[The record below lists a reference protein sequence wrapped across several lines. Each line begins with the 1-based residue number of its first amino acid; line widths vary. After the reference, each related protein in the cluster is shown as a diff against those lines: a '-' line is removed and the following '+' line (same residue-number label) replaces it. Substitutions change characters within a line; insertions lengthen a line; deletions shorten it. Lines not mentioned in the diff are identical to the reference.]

1 VGSPQEPGSPAPRRS
16 AGIRHFSVTSAAGY
30 RNRRWNA
37 RVDDRCLHLAKW
49 SPRLAASIAR
59 RLLATFSRDIAYSG
73 SPTASRASARTSK
86 VRHQTHFPRRH
97 RTMIHVAWSVGAALP
112 EPWPRRRMVANV
124 RSPRS
129 RTSPTSMFDV
139 FPDYSTAHVFRP
151 FSPTGRSRL
160 RTKTRR
166 GDCFTGSLATVRR
179 DAWRCSMGN
188 RIVDPCF
195 SSRRAPD
202 AVLCPRAAWKRT
214 GIRIKLR
221 QPLPRPRGKRPS
233 IKLRPWALELVDGRH
248 CGMETG
254 ATEAIGGT
262 RANFDCDAGNDWLWG
277 FPDRS
282 TEPWTI
288 FIAPYGATELSGR
301 APINRAW
308 M

>member
-1 VGSPQEPGSPAPRRS
+1 MRKLLGSFFVAALTAATLLALSATEALASHVQCGDVITNLVSLELGGNNSKRNLWPEKQPGARDKHKLENSLHADVCD
-16 AGIRHFSVTSAAGY
+16 GSVTLRRAQAEIKHWTKFRAA
-30 RNRRWNA
+30 
-37 RVDDRCLHLAKW
+37 
-49 SPRLAASIAR
+49 
-59 RLLATFSRDIAYSG
+59 AT
-73 SPTASRASARTSK
+73 
-86 VRHQTHFPRRH
+86 
-97 RTMIHVAWSVGAALP
+97 
-112 EPWPRRRMVANV
+112 
-124 RSPRS
+124 
-129 RTSPTSMFDV
+129 
-139 FPDYSTAHVFRP
+139 STKTKAHVFRP

-179 DAWRCSMGN
+179 DAWRCSIGN